1 MSVEQKRNDPIN
13 DRSGAS
19 PVDLLN
25 ILVRFKHAFVQL
37 WLLVLAM
44 AILVGGF
51 TWYREKRAF
60 VPMYEAKAL
69 FTVDSGYTAEDIFGT
84 GTYYDHYAAEQLA
97 GAFPHLLSTDMMRDL
112 VTQQLEKGYINGYA
126 TASSVADSNMLLL
139 KVNGN
144 DPRDAYDYLCAI
156 IDCYPRVAVYMT
168 QYPQV
173 KIVTAPEL
181 PTEAY
186 NSFSDGPVIV
196 RGVLTGAMLGLLMIL
211 GISFMSKTIQTT
223 EELKTTVNIPI
234 LVALPKVAVKK
245 RRSRAETLITAA
257 SDMNMTESIR
267 GLRMKVKKLVKDQ
280 KKKIILL
287 TSTMPGEGKTTVAIN
302 LAASLVRDG
311 KRVVLLDADMHHQ
324 SVARALGEAPESNG
338 LMECMERRDLE
349 ILGCIRTNER
359 HRLDFISG
367 RNTERRHY
375 SMDQHTVN
383 KILDDLCQKYD
394 YIIVDTPPNDVVSDA
409 MALCRCATCVLYVVR
424 QDRVQKA
431 QVINSIHEMYA
442 KGIKIDGC
450 IFNGVPKFQR
460 QYGYGYRYGY
470 GYGYDYKKY
479 ADKYS
484 YGNKYGYGYGYA
496 RNYRTSTTK
505 INK

>member
-1 MSVEQKRNDPIN
+1 MSMENKRIDPIN
-13 DRSGAS
+13 EKSNSS

-25 ILVRFKHAFVQL
+25 LLVRFKHAFVQM
-37 WLLVLAM
+37 WLLVLVM
-44 AILVGGF
+44 AVLLGGF

-60 VPMYEAKAL
+60 VPMYEAKAI

-97 GAFPHLLSTDMMRDL
+97 ASFPHILSTDMMRDL

-126 TASSVADSNMLLL
+126 TASAVADSNMLLL

-144 DPRDAYDYLCAI
+144 NAHDAYDYLCAI
-156 IDCYPRVAVYMT
+156 IDCYPRVAVHMT

-173 KIVTAPEL
+173 KIVTPPEL

-186 NSFSDGPVIV
+186 NSFSDMASVTKGT
-196 RGVLTGAMLGLLMIL
+196 LLGAVLGLLI
-211 GISFMSKTIQTT
+211 IFACSFMSKTIQTT
-223 EELKTTVNIPI
+223 DELKAAVNIPI

-245 RRSRAETLITAA
+245 RRSRAETLVSAS

-267 GLRMKVKKLVKDQ
+267 GLRMKVKKLVKD
-280 KKKIILL
+280 KEKKIILL
-287 TSTMPGEGKTTVAIN
+287 TSTLPGEGKTTVAIN
-302 LAASLVRDG
+302 LAASLVREG
-311 KRVVLLDADMHHQ
+311 HRVVLLDADMHHQ

-338 LMECMERRDLE
+338 LMECMNDQELE
-349 ILGCIRTNER
+349 ILACIRTNEKY
-359 HRLDFISG
+359 RLDFISG
-367 RNTERRHY
+367 RDTDKRHY
-375 SMDQHTVN
+375 SMDQNVVN
-383 KILDDLCQKYD
+383 RMLQQLCKEYD

-409 MALCRCATCVLYVVR
+409 MALCRCANCVLYVVR
-424 QDRVQKA
+424 QDRVQKS
-431 QVINSIHEMYA
+431 QVINSIHEMYS

-479 ADKYS
+479 ANKYS
-484 YGNKYGYGYGYA
+484 YGGKYGYGYSSK
-496 RNYRTSTTK
+496 YRSAAK
-505 INK
+505 SIKE